1 MISCQKGSNW
11 CYRQKEEQLR
21 SGNGYFFPLFFLK
34 NLKQSL
40 QFVLS
45 VTKFYFLEMKNEKG
59 ISFLTK
65 RGLNFYHKVEFYE
78 FLHG

>member
-1 MISCQKGSNW
+1 MEHEFYLFLSGMISCQKGSNW

-40 QFVLS
+40 QFA
-45 VTKFYFLEMKNEKG
+45 
-59 ISFLTK
+59 
-65 RGLNFYHKVEFYE
+65 
-78 FLHG
+78 